1 VLVDNDV
8 EVTLNSNKSLQLESQ
23 STNDS
28 TTINAKQFEN
38 LKIVGKI
45 TEQIGTGDDAK
56 HSIIWTTIRW
66 CFIIA
71 SAISLILFIFLG
83 FAYYNNN
90 QSEIVELK
98 KFIFSIW
105 SIFTP
110 IITLALG
117 YAFGKDYK

>member
-1 VLVDNDV
+1 MNDKLKI
-8 EVTLNSNKSLQLESQ
+8 TLD
-23 STNDS
+23 TNLLNQEEKNTRTE
-28 TTINAKQFEN
+28 TTVNTADLDKFR
-38 LKIVGKI
+38 IVGKI
-45 TEQIGTGDDAK
+45 TREIGTGDDAK

-71 SAISLILFIFLG
+71 SIITAVLFIFLG
-83 FAYYNNN
+83 VAYYQNNT
-90 QSEIVELK
+90 SEINELK
-98 KFIFSIW
+98 KFVITTW

>member
-1 VLVDNDV
+1 MSVDNQV
-8 EVTLNSNKSLQLESQ
+8 EVTLNASKSEHLESN
-23 STNDS
+23 SES
-28 TTINAKQFEN
+28 ASINPKKVEN
-38 LKIVGKI
+38 IKIVGKI

-71 SAISLILFIFLG
+71 SAISLILFVFLG
-83 FAYYNNN
+83 FAYKNDN

>member
-1 VLVDNDV
+1 MENQV
-8 EVTLNSNKSLQLESQ
+8 EVTLNTTESHQLENNS
-23 STNDS
+23 DS
-28 TTINAKQFEN
+28 ASINTKKVEN

-71 SAISLILFIFLG
+71 SALSIILFIFLG

>member
-1 VLVDNDV
+1 MSEDKITFQSPL
-8 EVTLNSNKSLQLESQ
+8 SNTESVIDEKSPSIHP
-23 STNDS
+23 NHIAD
-28 TTINAKQFEN
+28 A
-38 LKIVGKI
+38 KIVGRI
-45 TEQIGTGDDAK
+45 TKEIGTGDDAK

-71 SAISLILFIFLG
+71 SAITIIIFL
-83 FAYYNNN
+83 FLWVAFSSDNAD
-90 QSEIVELK
+90 EINELK
-98 KFIFSIW
+98 RFIPTIW

>member
-1 VLVDNDV
+1 MKDDAQINFQVDSVKGNQIDYPV
-8 EVTLNSNKSLQLESQ
+8 ASDEIKTAR
-23 STNDS
+23 
-28 TTINAKQFEN
+28 I
-38 LKIVGKI
+38 IGKI
-45 TEQIGTGDDAK
+45 TKEIGTGDDAK

-83 FAYYNNN
+83 FAYNNNN

>member
-1 VLVDNDV
+1 MKDDVKITLNTDLLDSGYKPPNIDAPKVDNEGLD
-8 EVTLNSNKSLQLESQ
+8 K
-23 STNDS
+23 
-28 TTINAKQFEN
+28 

-45 TEQIGTGDDAK
+45 TREIGTGDDAK

-71 SAISLILFIFLG
+71 TVITIILFIFLAIA
-83 FAYYNNN
+83 FTTNNA
-90 QSEIVELK
+90 SEISELK
-98 KFIFSIW
+98 RFIITIW